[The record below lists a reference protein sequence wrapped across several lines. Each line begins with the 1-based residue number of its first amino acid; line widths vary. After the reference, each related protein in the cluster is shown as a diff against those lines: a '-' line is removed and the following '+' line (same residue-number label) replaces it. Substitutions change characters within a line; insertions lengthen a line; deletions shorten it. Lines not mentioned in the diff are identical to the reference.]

1 MKLPCLPRLV
11 FLCLL
16 SLGLSPWPAGAE
28 AIAPADLRTL
38 PGFKVELLRA
48 ADLATEGSWIS
59 IIQDSKGRLLLGGE
73 RRDPITRLTFQDG
86 KVIAAEKL
94 KLPLSEVMGMLF
106 AFDSLYVHAHG
117 RDASGREIYGLFRCR
132 STTADDQFDQVE
144 LLREWRG
151 GGGDH
156 GAHTILLNPD
166 KKHLDILCGNFC
178 DIPPDLLPSSPH
190 RNYADDLVLPRS
202 EDATG
207 FGAGRKPPGGFI
219 VRMDPDGT
227 HCELV
232 ASGQRNTYCVA
243 RNADGELL
251 GFDSDFEGDWGLP
264 WYRPIRVYHITS
276 GADHGFREGA
286 SKWPEYYPDS
296 LPSSVVIGIG
306 CPTGVAFGAGA
317 RFPAKYQRALFIQD
331 WSYGR
336 ILAVHLRPDGSTY
349 TGAAENFLVPAA
361 LQDKKGRSPF
371 NLTALTIGQDGAMYF
386 TLGGRHT
393 AGALYRVSYVGDAP
407 TDPVDLHDAT
417 GAEARA
423 LRRQLEAFHDHV
435 DPKAVGTLWPQLG
448 SADRFIRYAARI
460 ALERQ
465 PLAEWKAPA
474 LAESEPTAAMTALL
488 GLARVGGLESQA
500 EVLNGQQKF
509 ALGSLSTESLKLDK
523 LRIIEVSLSR
533 HGPPAPA
540 LAASLITELTSEYP
554 AKSVALNRELCQVL
568 LALGAPGVIDRTM
581 DLLASAVTQEEQV
594 TYLFHLRTI
603 SRGWTPAL
611 RRRYLS
617 WWPEQSKS
625 GKHPEDLLRW
635 FDEAGRGYGNGASYE
650 SFLVKIRQEA
660 IATIPPAELPSY
672 QSLIDSWAEPLH
684 NLRKPKKP
692 RGFVQ
697 DWKMADLE
705 GDLKQVGAG
714 RSFTQGQDA
723 LASAQCLLCHKIGN
737 EGGSVGPDLTAISSR
752 FGRRDIL
759 ESILDPSKVV
769 SEQFAN
775 TEFTLNNGNLIIG
788 RLVRETDDKVVI
800 RPSMLAPQM
809 QTIRKSDIK
818 SRQLSKI
825 SPMPPGLISTL
836 NKQEVL
842 DLLAY
847 LESAANRDSAVFK
860 K

>member
-1 MKLPCLPRLV
+1 
-11 FLCLL
+11 
-16 SLGLSPWPAGAE
+16 
-28 AIAPADLRTL
+28 
-38 PGFKVELLRA
+38 
-48 ADLATEGSWIS
+48 
-59 IIQDSKGRLLLGGE
+59 
-73 RRDPITRLTFQDG
+73 
-86 KVIAAEKL
+86 
-94 KLPLSEVMGMLF
+94 
-106 AFDSLYVHAHG
+106 
-117 RDASGREIYGLFRCR
+117 
-132 STTADDQFDQVE
+132 
-144 LLREWRG
+144 
-151 GGGDH
+151 
-156 GAHTILLNPD
+156 
-166 KKHLDILCGNFC
+166 
-178 DIPPDLLPSSPH
+178 
-190 RNYADDLVLPRS
+190 
-202 EDATG
+202 
-207 FGAGRKPPGGFI
+207 
-219 VRMDPDGT
+219 
-227 HCELV
+227 
-232 ASGQRNTYCVA
+232 
-243 RNADGELL
+243 
-251 GFDSDFEGDWGLP
+251 
-264 WYRPIRVYHITS
+264 
-276 GADHGFREGA
+276 
-286 SKWPEYYPDS
+286 
-296 LPSSVVIGIG
+296 
-306 CPTGVAFGAGA
+306 VAFGAGA

-371 NLTALTIGQDGAMYF
+371 NLTALMIGQDGAMYF

-407 TDPVDLHDAT
+407 TDPVDLHEAK

-423 LRRQLEAFHDHV
+423 LRHQLEAFHDHV

-448 SADRFIRYAARI
+448 SADRFTRYAARI

-465 PLAEWKAPA
+465 PLAEWKSRA
-474 LAESEPTAAMTALL
+474 LVESEPAVAMTALL

-500 EVLNGQQKF
+500 EVLKGQQKF
-509 ALGSLSTESLKLDK
+509 PIGGLSTESLKLEK
-523 LRIIEVSLSR
+523 LRIIEIALSR
-533 HGPPAPA
+533 HGPPTPA
-540 LAASLITELTSEYP
+540 VAASLIAELTSEYP
-554 AKSVALNRELCQVL
+554 AKSIALNRELCQVL

-635 FDEAGRGYGNGASYE
+635 FEEAGRGYGNGASYE

-660 IATIPPAELPSY
+660 IATIPPVELPSY

-684 NLRKPKKP
+684 NLRKPKKS

-697 DWKMADLE
+697 DWKMAELE
-705 GDLKQVGAG
+705 GDLKQVGSG

-759 ESILDPSKVV
+759 ESILDPSEVV

-775 TEFTLNNGNLIIG
+775 TEFTLNNGNLVIG
-788 RLVRETDDKVVI
+788 RLVSETDDKVVI

-818 SRQLSKI
+818 SRQLSKV